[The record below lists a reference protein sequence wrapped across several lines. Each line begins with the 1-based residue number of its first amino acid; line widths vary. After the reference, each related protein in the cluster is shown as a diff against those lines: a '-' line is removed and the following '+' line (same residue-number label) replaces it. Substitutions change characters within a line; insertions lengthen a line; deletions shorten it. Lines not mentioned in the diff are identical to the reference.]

1 MDATRIT
8 LLALDLF
15 GSPGWSADKEIQ
27 RLYALSNHA
36 GRHYRRIIL
45 SKRHGGQRLVLA
57 PDYLLKT
64 VQRNILKNVLSQ
76 FPLSP
81 FATAYRPG
89 CPIVSNAQPHC
100 QQQQILKLD
109 IENFFDSIS
118 WLQVIAWVP
127 PGKCLFSGV
136 FCNMAEKQTAK
147 RNRREE
153 ILQSLALM
161 LESSDGSQR
170 ITTAK
175 LAASVGVSEAALYRH
190 FPSKTRM
197 FDSLIEFIED
207 SLITRINLILK
218 DEKDTTARLRLI
230 VLLLLGFGERNPGL
244 TRILTGHALM
254 FEQDRL
260 QGRINQLFERIEA
273 QLRQVLREKRMRE
286 GEGYTTDETLLAS
299 QLLAFCEGMLSRFVR
314 SEFKYRPTDDFDTRW
329 PLIAAQLQ

>member
-1 MDATRIT
+1 
-8 LLALDLF
+8 
-15 GSPGWSADKEIQ
+15 
-27 RLYALSNHA
+27 
-36 GRHYRRIIL
+36 
-45 SKRHGGQRLVLA
+45 
-57 PDYLLKT
+57 
-64 VQRNILKNVLSQ
+64 
-76 FPLSP
+76 
-81 FATAYRPG
+81 
-89 CPIVSNAQPHC
+89 
-100 QQQQILKLD
+100 
-109 IENFFDSIS
+109 
-118 WLQVIAWVP
+118 
-127 PGKCLFSGV
+127 
-136 FCNMAEKQTAK
+136 MAEKQTAK

-218 DEKDTTARLRLI
+218 DEKNTSTRLRLI
-230 VLLLLGFGERNPGL
+230 VLLILGFGERNPGL

-273 QLRQVLREKRMRE
+273 QLRQVLRERMRE
-286 GEGYTTDETLLAS
+286 GEGYTTDENLLAS

-314 SEFKYRPTDDFDTRW
+314 SEFKYRPTDDFDARW

>member
-1 MDATRIT
+1 
-8 LLALDLF
+8 
-15 GSPGWSADKEIQ
+15 
-27 RLYALSNHA
+27 
-36 GRHYRRIIL
+36 
-45 SKRHGGQRLVLA
+45 
-57 PDYLLKT
+57 
-64 VQRNILKNVLSQ
+64 
-76 FPLSP
+76 
-81 FATAYRPG
+81 
-89 CPIVSNAQPHC
+89 
-100 QQQQILKLD
+100 
-109 IENFFDSIS
+109 
-118 WLQVIAWVP
+118 
-127 PGKCLFSGV
+127 
-136 FCNMAEKQTAK
+136 MAEKQTAK

-230 VLLLLGFGERNPGL
+230 VLLILGFGERNPGL

-273 QLRQVLREKRMRE
+273 QLRQVMREKKMRE
-286 GEGYTTDETLLAS
+286 GEGYTLDETLLAS
-299 QLLAFCEGMLSRFVR
+299 QLLGHLLMEQGLCLRRRRLHDRRELTPGVPPSPAFLPGKRSALS
-314 SEFKYRPTDDFDTRW
+314 E
-329 PLIAAQLQ
+329 